1 MCQSNLGAFH
11 FQGKGCEQSYERAAE
26 WLNRAA
32 SAGYR
37 EAQCMLA
44 LLHEAGLGVAKDY
57 LEARRLYTL
66 ASVQGYAHATGLLKG
81 LEETIRTECPLLG
94 KRVKIT
100 GTSRGD
106 LNGRVGVAR
115 SFDEAKGRYVVELDR
130 EGAGKASKGHLEI
143 KPGNLAIAHDHASN
157 AVRKKENKGGK
168 RKGKR

>member
-1 MCQSNLGAFH
+1 MVA
-11 FQGKGCEQSYERAAE
+11 QG
-26 WLNRAA
+26 
-32 SAGYR
+32 
-37 EAQCMLA
+37 MLA
-44 LLHEAGLGVAKDY
+44 HLHELGLGVAKDY

-66 ASVQGYAHATGLLKG
+66 SSAQGFALATQDLNR
-81 LEETIRTECPLLG
+81 LEDAIRTECPLLG

-130 EGAGKASKGHLEI
+130 GGDVKASKEHLEI
-143 KPGNLAIAHDHASN
+143 KPGNLAIAHDHANN
-157 AVRKKENKGGK
+157 AVRKKENKGGR

>member
-1 MCQSNLGAFH
+1 MHGD
-11 FQGKGCEQSYERAAE
+11 
-26 WLNRAA
+26 
-32 SAGYR
+32 
-37 EAQCMLA
+37 
-44 LLHEAGLGVAKDY
+44 GVVKNY

-66 ASVQGYAHATGLLKG
+66 ASAQGLAHATEYLNR
-81 LEETIRTECPLLG
+81 LEETIRIECPLLG

-130 EGAGKASKGHLEI
+130 EGDGAASKEHLQI
-143 KPGNLAIAHDHASN
+143 KPGNLIIAHDKDSN

-168 RKGKR
+168 RNGKKKGKGEGK

>member
-1 MCQSNLGAFH
+1 MQGMLGH
-11 FQGKGCEQSYERAAE
+11 
-26 WLNRAA
+26 
-32 SAGYR
+32 
-37 EAQCMLA
+37 
-44 LLHEAGLGVAKDY
+44 LHEKGLGVAKDY

-66 ASVQGYAHATGLLKG
+66 ASAQGFAQATELLNR

-130 EGAGKASKGHLEI
+130 EGDGEASKEHLEI
-143 KPGNLAIAHDHASN
+143 KPGNLVIAHDHDSN

>member
-1 MCQSNLGAFH
+1 MI
-11 FQGKGCEQSYERAAE
+11 
-26 WLNRAA
+26 
-32 SAGYR
+32 
-37 EAQCMLA
+37 AQYMLA
-44 LLHEAGLGVAKDY
+44 VCYEGRWGVAKDY

-66 ASVQGYAHATGLLKG
+66 SSAQGEAGAIERLPL
-81 LEETIRTECPLLG
+81 LEEKIRAECPLLG

-130 EGAGKASKGHLEI
+130 EGDGEASKEHLEI

-168 RKGKR
+168 RKGKRKGKGK